1 MNLDYERYLMSALA
15 DHFGSDIGTWPHSA
29 AFSVPYFV
37 IIFRCLE
44 NTGEEGAVQEF
55 LRWARA
61 AVERQDTDPGLA
73 AVDEADV
80 LVSAGVPLW
89 WFSHC
94 GTART
99 SAREALR
106 SLRRV
111 AASDGGCLATY
122 IDCALEAYEHI
133 QVRTYEESIGYRAF
147 SSRPPATAATAS

>member
-1 MNLDYERYLMSALA
+1 MTLDYEPYLMSTLA
-15 DHFGSDIGTWPHSA
+15 DHFGSDIGAWPDSA

-44 NTGEEGAVQEF
+44 HTGEEGAVQEF

-61 AVERQDTDPGLA
+61 AVDRQDADPVLA
-73 AVDEADV
+73 ADKADI

-122 IDCALEAYEHI
+122 IDRALEAYEHI
-133 QVRTYEESIGYRAF
+133 EVRTYEESIGCRA
-147 SSRPPATAATAS
+147 SSTRPAATAATAS